1 MKPLFIPKA
10 FWLIIFVFAF
20 SLQAKFPLKKIQSAQ
35 YDGKSFSVLDVG
47 NWRYYQSCRG
57 NSGFGD
63 CNFYPRDGVRIMYLD
78 GILWAG
84 WLKDPQTGKKILI
97 QPLRAGGNAFYSD
110 IPMQPGWIDE
120 NGQPVDPTG
129 ARAKIY
135 RYTRKHEKGFE
146 IWDAAYLLN
155 LPIDQVSWKDH
166 EQIYFQEGEDAIKWP
181 VDLGAPFLD
190 FDQDRAY
197 HFPTDVPGYAWSDQI
212 LWTVANDLI
221 DKDRMF
227 YRTGS
232 FPIGMELK
240 TTTWTYSGK
249 FSPGGQM
256 IFKRYQL
263 INKSPYLLDSLF
275 IGIYLDPDIGDYKN
289 DLAGC
294 DSTANFFFAYNNG
307 NTDKEIEGE
316 ITPAIGAK
324 ILQGPMVY
332 TGNPQDTALF
342 HQEWQV
348 GYKNLNLH
356 AFGYYA
362 PFYYEINPP
371 TATNLTAVSIYNA
384 LRGYWPSP
392 SLTELIPYVVN
403 MGPNEGET
411 TRFPLN
417 GDPLT
422 GQGEIDGQGVNY
434 HGGDRYLLGSFG
446 PLAMAPG
453 DEQEII
459 FAIIGGQGT
468 NYLSSL
474 AEVKKMFPYT
484 EAIFQAGFKDVPRAP
499 EAPKLKAVALGDKIV
514 LNWGFDAELVRQIEN
529 EVHAGYAFEGYNVY
543 QLKPIYD
550 ESSIISGNP
559 ARFEKIKIATF
570 DKVDGI
576 FTIKSWY
583 YDEKKGENVFGLV
596 QRGTDSGIKR
606 HLVIDWDYF
615 NDCPLY
621 RGSTYYYMVS
631 AYNYNP
637 QVKEFATFESNG
649 QMVELTLQECVP
661 GTRYLASAEDTIAFQ
676 KNQENDVRCQLTVVD
691 PSQLTGH
698 DYEINFIVDQDTSS
712 NHYSEL
718 LWKLNDLTLQQTIIQ
733 AQPLLAFSDW
743 EKSDGVFVDGLN
755 IKVAVPEDKF
765 IRIYQYADSYG
776 PIIIWTSPD
785 QNQQQIGYNVWH
797 SLSSPNDDRFYLSS
811 AINEDR
817 LSLNPYLAYLG
828 HDFEMRFT
836 DEGSLF
842 YWYYDSIQV
851 AGQVPFEFWDVG
863 PGTFEDSTDDVR
875 LIAIGN
881 SGGHTP
887 GVFDYGP
894 PDPIFGFPA
903 SDWIYVRYP
912 LNEKGSYQAFVP
924 DVSSG
929 APTLKWYENSVPIFG
944 PLTICDFTGSGVLPA
959 TGVVIRFA
967 TPKYPDENFKITFT
981 APGKIENDLEL
992 MKKDVKKINVFPN
1005 PYYAASSLE
1014 RDRFEHFVTFNH
1026 LPPHAIIRI
1035 FTLNGTLV
1043 RKLEKNDPSQFFR
1056 WDLKNEK
1063 GWRVASGL
1071 YIVHID
1077 MPELKKQKILKLMV
1091 ITGEETL
1098 EYY

>member
-1 MKPLFIPKA
+1 MKPNAKV
-10 FWLIIFVFAF
+10 FWLIIFVFAIN
-20 SLQAKFPLKKIQSAQ
+20 LQAQFPLKKILSLQ
-35 YDGKSFSVLDVG
+35 YDGKSYSVLDVG
-47 NWRYYQSCRG
+47 NWRYFQMSKG
-57 NSGFGD
+57 NGGFGD
-63 CNFYPRDGVRIMYLD
+63 GNFYPRDGIRVMYLD

-84 WLKDPQTGKKILI
+84 WLKDAQTGEKILK
-97 QPLRAGGNAFYSD
+97 QPLRAGGNAFYSE

-120 NGQPVDPTG
+120 NGQPIDPVDT
-129 ARAKIY
+129 RAKTY

-146 IWDAAYLLN
+146 IWDAAYLLDI
-155 LPIDQVSWKDH
+155 PIEHVRWQNH
-166 EQIYFQEGEDAIKWP
+166 EKIYLLEQEDALNWP
-181 VDLGAPFLD
+181 IDLGAPFLD
-190 FDQDRAY
+190 FDRDGIY
-197 HFPTDVPGYAWSDQI
+197 YFPIDVPGYAWSDQI

-227 YRTGS
+227 YRSGS

-249 FSPGGQM
+249 FSPGVQI

-294 DSTANFFFAYNNG
+294 DSTTNFFFAYNNG
-307 NTDKEIEGE
+307 NADEEIEGA
-316 ITPAIGAK
+316 IPPAIGVK
-324 ILQGPMVY
+324 ILQGPVVY

-342 HQEWQV
+342 HQEWRV

-362 PFYYEINPP
+362 PFYYEIGPP
-371 TATNLTAVSIYNA
+371 TATNLTAISIYNA
-384 LRGYWPSP
+384 LRGYWPTT
-392 SLTELIPYVVN
+392 SLTNLIPYVVS
-403 MGPNEGET
+403 MGPRKGEI

-422 GQGEIDGQGVNY
+422 GQGELDGQGKNY
-434 HGGDRYLLGSFG
+434 HGGDRYLLGTFG
-446 PLAMAPG
+446 PLTMAPG

-468 NYLSSL
+468 SYLNSL
-474 AEVKKMFPYT
+474 AEVKKMLPYT

-499 EAPKLKAVALGDKIV
+499 ETPKLKAVAMGDKIV
-514 LNWGFDAELVRQIEN
+514 LNWGFDAERVRQIEN
-529 EVHAGYAFEGYNVY
+529 EVHAGHVFEGYNMY
-543 QLKPIYD
+543 QIKPVYD
-550 ESSIISGNP
+550 ENSILSGNP

-570 DKVDGI
+570 DKINGVLA
-576 FTIKSWY
+576 IKAWY
-583 YDEKKGENVFGLV
+583 YDEKKGESVFGTL

-606 HLVIDWDYF
+606 HQIVDWDYF

-621 RGSTYYYMVS
+621 RGSTYYFMVS

-637 QVKEFATFESNG
+637 QLKEFATFESNG
-649 QMVELTLQECVP
+649 QIVELTLQEHIP

-676 KNQENDVRCQLTVVD
+676 KNQENDVYCQITVVD

-698 DYEINFIVDQDTSS
+698 DYEINFIRNQDTSS
-712 NHYSEL
+712 NHYGEIF
-718 LWKLNDLTLQQTIIQ
+718 WNLNDVTLQQTIIQ
-733 AQPLLAFSDW
+733 NQPILAISNW
-743 EKSDGVFVDGLN
+743 EKNDGLFVDGLN
-755 IKVAVPEDKF
+755 IKLAAPEKKF
-765 IRIYQYADSYG
+765 LRIYQYADSDG
-776 PIIIWTSPD
+776 PIDWASQYDVIEDP
-785 QNQQQIGYNVWH
+785 YMYVWH
-797 SLSSPNDDRFYLSS
+797 SLSSLTDDRFYLSS
-811 AINEDR
+811 AINEDW
-817 LSLNPYLAYLG
+817 LSLNPHPAYLG

-851 AGQVPFEFWDVG
+851 SGQVPFEFWDVG

-887 GVFDYGP
+887 GIFDYGL
-894 PDPIFGFPA
+894 PDPAYGFPA
-903 SDWIYVRYP
+903 SDWIFVRYP
-912 LNEKGSYQAFVP
+912 LNEKGSYQAFVQ
-924 DVSSG
+924 DINSG
-929 APTLKWYENSVPIFG
+929 APTFEWFNNSVEVFG
-944 PLTICDFTGSGVLPA
+944 NLIICDWEGSGNLPP
-959 TGVVIRFA
+959 TNVVIRFI
-967 TPKYPDENFKITFT
+967 TPKYPDENSRITFT

-992 MKKDVKKINVFPN
+992 MKKDVEKINVFPN

-1014 RDRFEHFVTFNH
+1014 KTRFEHFVTFNH

-1035 FTLNGTLV
+1035 FTLNGALV

-1056 WDLKNEK
+1056 WDLLNEK

-1071 YIVHID
+1071 YIVHIE
-1077 MPELKKQKILKLMV
+1077 MPELNKQKILKLMV
-1091 ITGEETL
+1091 ITGEEVL